1 MPKIVISLY
10 SGILI
15 KPLLKL
21 FLLFSLNVK
30 EKKTNPLSNSFEM
43 RYVTRSIFCFQFCD
57 MS

>member
-21 FLLFSLNVK
+21 FLSFSLNVK
-30 EKKTNPLSNSFEM
+30 KKTNPLSNSFEM